1 MSTCFFAFNGGE
13 NGSNEGTAAEGSGQL
28 PFRGELGKKQKIDRP
43 FRAASISFFPLNLLF
58 FSLPFL
64 STPPLLLPSP
74 LKTSFQDEVGI
85 RHGRYANKIADHVA
99 DIHWET
105 SREQEDAAKA
115 ADEGDSGSSAERCLR
130 AAAADRRVTLC
141 VEGNISA
148 GKSSFLR
155 FIADECVELQD
166 VIEVVP
172 EPVDK
177 WQAVGPD
184 RVNVLEQ
191 VRRTR
196 FFPLASFP
204 GFPTSNLAFFPLEVF
219 SPRFVFLPLPL
230 SPPLFPLFF
239 SSPF

>member
-1 MSTCFFAFNGGE
+1 MRRKVRSREQRREFWEWKARAIGRAPPIDLEFFDF
-13 NGSNEGTAAEGSGQL
+13 L
-28 PFRGELGKKQKIDRP
+28 
-43 FRAASISFFPLNLLF
+43 SISTAPLLF
-58 FSLPFL
+58 SLFL
-64 STPPLLLPSP
+64 SLST
-74 LKTSFQDEVGI
+74 FQDEVGI

-99 DIHWET
+99 DIHGET
-105 SREQEDAAKA
+105 SSRQEQEEKVA
-115 ADEGDSGSSAERCLR
+115 EETSSSSSSSEQRLR

-191 VRRTR
+191 VRERKKKKRGRERGWTER
-196 FFPLASFP
+196 KVKLKRKREKTAREDKFFNA
-204 GFPTSNLAFFPLEVF
+204 
-219 SPRFVFLPLPL
+219 R
-230 SPPLFPLFF
+230 
-239 SSPF
+239 